1 MCVKMKKMRQN
12 AKIPQKQHAMESKY
26 TWNAGEQQENNPQQ
40 QLSSNSATQKIS
52 LQQHVKH
59 GNAAARRASR
69 PTWRQVLS
77 APVKRNWSNPA
88 RVTCEHRQLPLRGNL
103 PQPHSVVTIPKHR
116 SWSCK
121 KEHAEKHSQIR
132 KNMDP
137 NAARQPPQQR
147 KFHDHGSKIIMLIRD
162 KKLIVKHNDK
172 NQQQLHQQFINVLLL
187 LWFLLSLLFI
197 MLELF
202 VILVIILE
210 DYFWGIFGI
219 IISFG

>member
-1 MCVKMKKMRQN
+1 
-12 AKIPQKQHAMESKY
+12 MESKY
-26 TWNAGEQQENNPQQ
+26 IWNAGEQQENNPQQ
-40 QLSSNSATQKIS
+40 QLSSNNATKKVS

-77 APVKRNWSNPA
+77 APVKRNWSNPV

-103 PQPHSVVTIPKHR
+103 PQPHSLVIRP
-116 SWSCK
+116 CK

-147 KFHDHGSKIIMLIRD
+147 KFHNHRLKIIILIRD
-162 KKLIVKHNDK
+162 KK
-172 NQQQLHQQFINVLLL
+172 
-187 LWFLLSLLFI
+187 
-197 MLELF
+197 
-202 VILVIILE
+202 
-210 DYFWGIFGI
+210 
-219 IISFG
+219 